1 MMSTVPFVNLG
12 HGAQFRAFD
21 MHNGRV
27 LKLPLTE
34 AETQAVAR
42 RRRNIIHG
50 TLEEIASL
58 EVRVQTFMNSKA
70 RIPAMITH
78 DFTNASDFLKLMGN
92 PHLES
97 ASLLPEDTPIKK
109 WGPARVVYT
118 QDKVQIVRNLLQ
130 YLYEQPSVA
139 ATDRKKFKQLL
150 QDYIEHVYTMW
161 GFGYS
166 DYIFKLGDLGIDPQ
180 GQVVSVDLGEF
191 TSDVTFMERA
201 VTEKWWHD
209 NANHLK
215 TDFPKMP
222 KELEQLYL
230 GMIDEAF
237 TTDELHKRWNK
248 THTCISCSQEA
259 TTIAAF
265 ISMQLSEIDYIDRL

>member
-1 MMSTVPFVNLG
+1 MMSTVPFVDIG

-21 MHNGRV
+21 MHNDRV

-78 DFTNASDFLKLMGN
+78 DFTNAADFLQLMGN

-109 WGPARVVYT
+109 WGPARVIYT
-118 QDKVQIVRNLLQ
+118 QDKVQIVRNLLT
-130 YLYEQPSVA
+130 YLCDQPSVA

-150 QDYIEHVYTMW
+150 SDYIEHVYAMW

-166 DYIFKLGDLGIDPQ
+166 DYIFKLGDLGIDPK
-180 GQVVSVDLGEF
+180 GRIVTVDLGEF
-191 TSDVTFMERA
+191 TSDLSFMERA
-201 VTEKWWHD
+201 VSEKWWHD

-222 KELEQLYL
+222 KELEKLYL

-237 TTDELHKRWNK
+237 TVDELRKHWRT
-248 THTCISCSQEA
+248 THHCSSCSKE
-259 TTIAAF
+259 TDTLAAF
-265 ISMQLSEIDYIDRL
+265 ISTQLAEIDYIDRL